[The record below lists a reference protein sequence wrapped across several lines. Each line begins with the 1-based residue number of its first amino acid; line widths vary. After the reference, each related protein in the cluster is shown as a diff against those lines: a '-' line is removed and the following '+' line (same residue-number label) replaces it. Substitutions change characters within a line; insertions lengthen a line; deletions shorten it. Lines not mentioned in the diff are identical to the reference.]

1 MWISKTVHFKEE
13 VTIGWWYETIGT
25 RHAIKWY
32 QFQWPRVTPDPD
44 FIVALFFEIKYVKK
58 TLHDTWSL
66 GEMFIYKWH
75 TFMMPVCQN
84 SFTFLSVKKSRFIY
98 LFSLSCHLSYDFC
111 WFWWFLGWMLSGSI
125 FLCGSGKLS
134 SVRIL
139 VRWSEWPCCITTI
152 VLWWIVYV
160 VGDTGPKQGW
170 MTYISRSVV
179 VLVTLDQSKAEW
191 HTCHGL

>member
-1 MWISKTVHFKEE
+1 MVPVSMTLS
-13 VTIGWWYETIGT
+13 
-25 RHAIKWY
+25 
-32 QFQWPRVTPDPD
+32 DPWSG
-44 FIVALFFEIKYVKK
+44 FHGSVIFWNQICKK

-75 TFMMPVCQN
+75 TFMMHLWQN
-84 SFTFLSVKKSRFIY
+84 SFTFLSVKKAASFTYFLSLVIY
-98 LFSLSCHLSYDFC
+98 RMTC

-125 FLCGSGKLS
+125 FQCGNGEQS

-152 VLWWIVYV
+152 VLWWIVCV
-160 VGDTGPKQGW
+160 GGDTGPKQGW
-170 MTYISRSVV
+170 MTYMSRSVV
-179 VLVTLDQSKAEW
+179 VLMTLDQCKAEW